1 MSRVACL
8 ATRVDALGGRVAGS
22 RLVLSLLETE
32 EFFMRKVPALVAL
45 VALVAAACGVSAPP
59 PTTMVVPGDAGAAF
73 PVEVA
78 GVRIEQR
85 LTRIVSASASH
96 TEMLYAIGAGDQV
109 AATDVFSDYPPAA
122 AETEKIDAFNL
133 SVEAV
138 AALRPDLVIISFDP
152 GDVVSGLAAVG
163 IPALVFDAPAS
174 LEEAYAQ
181 MNFVG
186 QATGHGAEAATLVA
200 MVSGEIDAILAQVP
214 RLDTPLTYYYEL
226 DPSYFSLTS
235 STFIGTVFA
244 AMGMVSIAD
253 PADASGFGYPQL
265 SAEFIL
271 EQDPD
276 FVVLADIKCCSM
288 SLLAIAE
295 RPGWSLLTAVQ
306 SGSVIELDD
315 DIASRWGPRLVELA
329 QAFSDAVAAFDSGA
343 KATEPADG

>member
-1 MSRVACL
+1 M
-8 ATRVDALGGRVAGS
+8 G
-22 RLVLSLLETE
+22 
-32 EFFMRKVPALVAL
+32 KVPALVAV
-45 VALVAAACGVSAPP
+45 VALVAAACGVSTPP
-59 PTTMVVPGDAGAAF
+59 PTTVVPGDPGVGF
-73 PVEVA
+73 PVEVS

-85 LTRIVSASASH
+85 PTRIVSASASH

-109 AATDVFSDYPPAA
+109 AATDVFSDYPQEA

-152 GDVVSGLAAVG
+152 GDVVAGLAAIGV
-163 IPALVFDAPAS
+163 PTLVFDAPAS
-174 LEEAYAQ
+174 LEEAYSQ
-181 MNFVG
+181 MIFVG
-186 QATGHGAEAATLVA
+186 QATGHGPEAATLVA

-214 RLDTPLTYYYEL
+214 RLDAPLTYYYEL

-244 AMGMVSIAD
+244 AMGMLSIAD
-253 PADASGFGYPQL
+253 PADAAGFGYPQL

-288 SLLAIAE
+288 SLQAIAE

-315 DIASRWGPRLVELA
+315 DIASRWGPRLIDLVA
-329 QAFSDAVAAFDSGA
+329 AVAAEAFGVG
-343 KATEPADG
+343 PAMP